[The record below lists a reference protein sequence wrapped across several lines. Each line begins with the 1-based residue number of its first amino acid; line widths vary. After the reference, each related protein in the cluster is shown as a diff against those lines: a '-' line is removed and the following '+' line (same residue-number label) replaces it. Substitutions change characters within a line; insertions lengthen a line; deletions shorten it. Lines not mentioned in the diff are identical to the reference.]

1 MKNKLK
7 KIGIW
12 TGSIVLSLYVLF
24 LASPLVVTPILS
36 GYSSKISEII
46 KTSTGYSSEIQG
58 LSFITSW
65 NLSAGIKAKKFVLA
79 TNDINS
85 PFLNVEKFGVKLS
98 LPSLLGLKIRLSDV
112 FAKNIEGDI
121 IVKKDGSLLIL
132 DYLKTSDDTQKSSF
146 TLPLGLK
153 LSNHLPN
160 VNVKSYKLA
169 FTDAI
174 SSKKYYVKG
183 ENLKI
188 SDFIL
193 DKKVKVS
200 TTGQIVFDENVI
212 SNYDLKIFNKIMP
225 ELSLNDIVFPQQTIL
240 DEEDTTSTA
249 TSNFQINP
257 IEIFNKILENKFSA
271 DVKTDVKISGTIKSP
286 KIIGKLNVDAFSV
299 AVDGKI
305 LPESYI
311 NLKFK
316 EHKTDIDS
324 IFFTSTDEN
333 EKTQI
338 IGNVKTGKKPSI
350 DMTLRSNAKL
360 NNIIR
365 LIDSIAYS
373 FGINDFRTL
382 KATGSIDADFNI
394 NSDLKKVL
402 STGYLKI
409 NPSSITYGLYNVAI
423 TNITANVDL
432 ENNNITIKNAGFSIL
447 SHALNLVGTIASDGK
462 TNLKLTANQLSI
474 KGLIAALGQKS
485 ILKENDI
492 SSGEVSLNATIKG
505 YLNAIKPEVNSTIQG
520 VNIYNKSSQVKLTLQ
535 KALVK
540 FLYDGKNASGDVS
553 ISSLN
558 MIHPSGSVSVPQANI
573 VADETDINIKNTYAM
588 LNNSKINISGS
599 VKNYLNDKMNINL
612 LAKGNLTSSDVVKFL
627 PKEFVSLITY
637 KGSLPL
643 EVAITGNSKLQNIAM
658 NLAADKNNYV
668 SLADI
673 DALKNQNVKLHSN
686 IEIIGDSL
694 TLSNT
699 GISTDKASIASVTGG
714 VSKLYSNPKLNLN
727 ISVPNEVSFPIWGV
741 PTSNVT
747 GNCSVA
753 VSGTLDKPQMR
764 GTVNVVDLSIKN
776 MDFAIKDL
784 VADLSGTI
792 LNGSATAKSFN
803 VGGIVASD
811 LSGNFSLKD
820 YSKFYLTNLSGK
832 AFDGK
837 IKGDVSYDINSTKTG
852 VEISGSGLNSTNA
865 IYGAVGI
872 KNAITG
878 TLDFNAKIITQ
889 GLTDTE
895 MINSMKGDV
904 DFNVTDGRFVSIGR
918 LENLVAAQNVSSN
931 SILKSAVSALSS
943 VSTVQESDKFKYIKG
958 ELSLASGSAKLSKI
972 LVSGPL
978 MAYYVSGTYNI
989 LPNTANLVI
998 LGRLEAKVV
1007 SCLGVL
1013 GELSADKLLAY
1024 IPKFGSLTSNIL
1036 KQLTSDPASENVSL
1050 IPDLSGGSTTYKDFK
1065 VIFNGAVESS
1075 SSVKSFKWLSTCDTS
1090 KLDVKSE
1097 LNNAADA
1104 VKTNV
1109 TTQVENTKTTVQN
1122 VKTNVTNAV
1131 QTTKS
1136 NVETVK
1142 NNVQQAKTDIQTAKD
1157 NVKQTTQNVKS
1168 LLQNVV
1174 KNSQTKTN
1182 ATTETTTTTE
1192 E

>member
-7 KIGIW
+7 KFGIW
-12 TGSIVLSLYVLF
+12 TGSVVLALYVLF
-24 LASPLVVTPILS
+24 LASPLVVTPILR
-36 GYSSKISEII
+36 GYSDKITETI
-46 KTSTGYSSEIQG
+46 KTSTGFSSELEG
-58 LSFITSW
+58 LSFATSW
-65 NLSAGIKAKKFVLA
+65 NLSAGIKAKKFLLA

-85 PFLNVEKFGVKLS
+85 PFLNVENFGVKLS
-98 LPSLLGLKIRLSDV
+98 LPSLLGLKIRLSNV
-112 FAKNIEGDI
+112 SAKNIEGDI
-121 IVKKDGSLLIL
+121 VVKKDGSFLVC
-132 DYLKTSDDTQKSSF
+132 DYLKTSDDTQNSTF

-160 VNVKSYKLA
+160 IDVKNYKLS

-174 SSKKYYVKG
+174 SSKTYYVKG
-183 ENLKI
+183 EKLKI

-193 DKKVKVS
+193 DKKVKIS
-200 TTGQIVFDENVI
+200 TNGQIVFDENVV
-212 SNYDLKIFNKIMP
+212 SNYNVKVFNKIMP
-225 ELSLNDIVFPQQTIL
+225 DLSLNDLVFPQQTLL
-240 DEEDTTSTA
+240 DDEDKSSTTS
-249 TSNFQINP
+249 NININP

-271 DVKTDVKISGTIKSP
+271 DVKTDVKISGTTKSP
-286 KIIGKLNVDAFSV
+286 KIIGKLNVEALSV
-299 AVDGKI
+299 AVNGNK
-305 LPESYI
+305 LPESYF

-324 IFFTSTDEN
+324 ILFTSTDEN

-338 IGNVKTGKKPSI
+338 IGNIKTGKKPSI

-365 LIDSIAYS
+365 LIDSVAYS
-373 FGINDFRTL
+373 FGVDDFRTL
-382 KATGSIDADFNI
+382 SATGSIDADFNI

-432 ENNNITIKNAGFSIL
+432 ENNNINIKNAGFSIL
-447 SHALNLVGTIASDGK
+447 SHPLKLVGTIASDGK
-462 TNLKLTANQLSI
+462 TDLKLTANQLSL
-474 KGLIAALGQKS
+474 KGLVAAMGQKT

-492 SSGEVSLNATIKG
+492 SNGEISLNATIKG
-505 YLNAIKPEVNSTIQG
+505 YLNSIKPEINSTIQS
-520 VNIYNKSSQVKLTLQ
+520 VNVYNKASQVRLTLQ
-535 KALVK
+535 KALVE
-540 FLYDGKNASGDVS
+540 FLYDGKKASGDVS
-553 ISSLN
+553 VSSLN
-558 MIHPSGSVSVPQANI
+558 LKHPSGTVSVPQANI
-573 VADETDINIKNTYAM
+573 VADENDVNIKNTYAM

-637 KGSLPL
+637 KGAMPL
-643 EVAITGNSKLQNIAM
+643 ELTVTGNSKLQNVAF
-658 NLAADKNNYV
+658 NLTADKNNYV
-668 SLADI
+668 SLVDI
-673 DALKNQNVKLHSN
+673 DALKNQNVKIHSN
-686 IEIIGDSL
+686 IEIIGDAL

-699 GISTDKASIASVTGG
+699 GISTDKTSIASVTGG
-714 VSKLYSNPKLNLN
+714 VSKLYSTPKLNLN

-741 PTSNVT
+741 PTSNIT
-747 GNCSVA
+747 ANCSVA

-776 MDFAIKDL
+776 LDFAIKDL

-792 LNGSATAKSFN
+792 LNGSATAKSFK
-803 VGGIVASD
+803 VGGIEASD
-811 LSGNFSLKD
+811 LAGNFSLKD
-820 YSKFYLTNLSGK
+820 YSKFYLTDLSGK

-837 IKGDVSYDINSTKTG
+837 LKGNVSYDINSTKAG

-878 TLDFNAKIITQ
+878 TLDFNAKLVTQ
-889 GLTDTE
+889 GLTDKE
-895 MINSMKGDV
+895 MINSMKGDL
-904 DFNVTDGRFVSIGR
+904 DFNVADGRFVNIGR
-918 LENLVAAQNVSSN
+918 LENLVAAQNVSAN
-931 SILKSAVSALSS
+931 SILKSAISALSS
-943 VSTVQESDKFKYIKG
+943 VSTVQEADKFKYIKG

-972 LVSGPL
+972 LASGPL
-978 MAYYVSGTYNI
+978 MAYYVTGTYNI

-998 LGRLEAKVV
+998 LGRLESKVV

-1013 GELSADKLLAY
+1013 GELSADKLLSY
-1024 IPKFGSLTSNIL
+1024 IPKLGSMTSNVL
-1036 KQLTSDPASENVSL
+1036 KQLTSDPASENVSM

-1097 LNNAADA
+1097 LKDAAEV

-1109 TTQVENTKTTVQN
+1109 TTQVENAKTTVQN

-1136 NVETVK
+1136 SVETVK
-1142 NNVQQAKTDIQTAKD
+1142 TNVQQAKTDVQNAKET
-1157 NVKQTTQNVKS
+1157 VKQTTQNVKT

-1174 KNSQTKTN
+1174 KNSQTKS
-1182 ATTETTTTTE
+1182 TTTSDTTTE